1 MKKFNQN
8 HYAIIMAG
16 GIGSRFWPW
25 SKKAYPKQFL
35 DILGTGQTLLQLT
48 YSRFLNIVPQDNI
61 YIISNEIYTPLIQEQ
76 LPNIAVDNIIKE
88 PQAMNTAPCVAYAS
102 SKIHNLNK
110 NAVCVFAPS
119 DHLILKE
126 TVFVDTVLKG
136 LEFASKENSLVTI
149 GITPNRPDTG
159 YGYIQFLKQG
169 SDNLAYK
176 VKTFTEKP
184 DLELAQTFVDSGEF
198 LWNAGI
204 FIWSTKAIIDAFET
218 LQPDVF
224 MLFKDGSKVYNTPAE
239 EAYIRKIYPQTKSI
253 SIDYAIMEKA
263 GNVCVIPADLGW
275 SDLGTWKSLFEVREK
290 TLENN
295 VIHGDKILA
304 LDTTGSLVLNQEKE
318 KIVVVNGLKE
328 MMVIN
333 TPDALMICELNREQE
348 VKHIVNEIKNKYKD
362 KFS

>member
-1 MKKFNQN
+1 MQKLNKN

-35 DILGTGQTLLQLT
+35 DIMGTGQTLLQLT
-48 YSRFLNIVPQDNI
+48 YSRFKNIVPPENI
-61 YIISNEIYTPLIQEQ
+61 YIISNDIYTPLIQEQ
-76 LPNIAVDNIIKE
+76 ITKISSDNIIKE
-88 PQAMNTAPCVAYAS
+88 PQAMNTAPCVAYAT
-102 SKIHNLNK
+102 SKIHALNK

-126 TVFVDTVLKG
+126 KTFIDIVLEG
-136 LEFASKENSLVTI
+136 LNFASKENSLVTL

-159 YGYIQFLKQG
+159 YGYIQFI
-169 SDNLAYK
+169 DNPKDKLAHR

-184 DLELAQTFVDSGEF
+184 DLEIAQTFIDSGDF

-204 FIWSTKAIIDAFET
+204 FIWTSKTILDAFERM
-218 LQPDVF
+218 QPD
-224 MLFKDGSKVYNTPAE
+224 MYKLFKDGNKFYNTPE
-239 EAYIRKIYPQTKSI
+239 EEEYIKKIYPQTKNI
-253 SIDYAIMEKA
+253 SVDYAIMVKA
-263 GNVCVIPADLGW
+263 DNVCVIPADLGW

-290 TLENN
+290 TSENN
-295 VIHGDKILA
+295 VIHGDKIMV
-304 LDTTGSLVLNQEKE
+304 LDTRNSLVLNQEKE
-318 KIVVVNGLKE
+318 KVVVVNGLND

-333 TPDALMICELNREQE
+333 TEDALLICNLNREQE
-348 VKHIVNEIKNKYKD
+348 VKLIVNEIRNRFKD